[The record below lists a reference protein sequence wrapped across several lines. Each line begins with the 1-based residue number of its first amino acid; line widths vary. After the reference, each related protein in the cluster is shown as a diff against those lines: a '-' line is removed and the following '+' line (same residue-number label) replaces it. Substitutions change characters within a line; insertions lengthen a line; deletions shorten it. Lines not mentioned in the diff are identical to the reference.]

1 MIPRRT
7 RWRLAALSLTL
18 APVLVPTAA
27 HAQYV
32 LNMREADIR
41 AFVQEAARV
50 TGRTFVIDG
59 RVQGKVTVVSDRP
72 LSRSE
77 YFEIFLSTLRAN
89 GLVAIPTANGA
100 YRIQPSD
107 TAASQVTPVGRATN
121 RNAFVTEV
129 IRLRSADAVAL
140 VDTLRPLVS
149 KDGSITANKA
159 GNSLVIVDYADNI
172 PRIRE
177 VIRRLDADNSASHI
191 VYLRNAGAREVAEAL
206 SGLAGQGGVAVSPV
220 DSANAI
226 ALRGTSADVARFAAI
241 AAELDGRAASGTEI
255 RVYRLEHADAAA
267 LLPVLQQ
274 LVGQTPSQP
283 VPAQRSPSSTTTST
297 RPGLFRDT
305 GNMQTTTPVP
315 LAAPVPAPVSSSP
328 AGTNPLT
335 GRGAA
340 VVTRAE
346 GVNAIIIAANP
357 DLQRMLGETIRQL
370 DERKTQVLVE
380 AIIVEI
386 GDNAAKRL
394 GVQFL
399 LAPTSTNGAPFVST
413 NYSNAT
419 PNILTVAGAVGST
432 LLDQTTTTIDGNV
445 VTTTNTSPLTNT
457 LQTAAATSILQ
468 STGALAGFATSLGS
482 NAILAAIINAVKTDD
497 QSNLLSVPSI
507 ITHDGNTANFLV
519 GQEIPITTGE
529 ALSNNFDN
537 AFRTTQREE
546 VGIKLEVTPQVNS
559 SGEVRLAIR
568 QEVSSIAGAVGTNS
582 TDIILNKRSFDTVL
596 TVDDGDIAAIG
607 GLLDDNERFTLQKIP
622 LLGDLPVIGALFR
635 SKSKTRN
642 KTNLV
647 VFIRPTILRSRQDTA
662 AVAARRWDGVRRVQ
676 SIRRP
681 DEEPALDELARDY
694 MGTVPPGGFAG
705 PQPGDQIIQGYDA
718 SGQPLPPGTVVNVPV
733 APSAETASDP
743 NFLPPTPP
751 PNPQP

>member
-1 MIPRRT
+1 MTRPRT
-7 RWRLAALSLTL
+7 RWRLAALSLAL
-18 APVLVPTAA
+18 APVLVPAA
-27 HAQYV
+27 AQAQYV
-32 LNMREADIR
+32 LNLREADIR

-50 TGRTFVIDG
+50 TGRTFVVDG

-107 TAASQVTPVGRATN
+107 TAATQPTPVGRATN

-129 IRLRSADAVAL
+129 IRLRSADAVAV

-149 KDGSITANKA
+149 ANGSITANKA

-177 VIRRLDADNSASHI
+177 VLRRLDRDTTASRI
-191 VYLRNAGAREVAEAL
+191 VYLKNAGAREVAEAL
-206 SGLAGQGGVAVSPV
+206 TGLAGEGGVAVSPV
-220 DSANAI
+220 DSANAV
-226 ALRGTSADVARFAAI
+226 ALRGTSEDVAPLRP
-241 AAELDGRAASGTEI
+241 DRGRAGRARGVSGTEI

-283 VPAQRSPSSTTTST
+283 APAAVSPSSTTGTT
-297 RPGLFRDT
+297 RSGLFRDDSR
-305 GNMQTTTPVP
+305 TTPAQV
-315 LAAPVPAPVSSSP
+315 APSVPASSAPASP

-335 GRGAA
+335 GRGTA

-370 DERKTQVLVE
+370 DERQTQVLVE

-399 LAPTSTNGAPFVST
+399 LAPTTTNGAPFLST
-413 NYSNAT
+413 NYTNAT
-419 PNILTVAGAVGST
+419 PNILTVAGAIGST
-432 LLDQTTTTIDGNV
+432 LLDQQTTTVNGNI
-445 VTTTNTSPLTNT
+445 VTTTNTSPLTTT

-582 TDIILNKRSFDTVL
+582 TDIILNKRSFDTTL

-622 LLGDLPVIGALFR
+622 LLGDLPLIGALFR

-647 VFIRPTILRSRQDTA
+647 VFIRPTILRSREDTA

-676 SIRRP
+676 LSRRP

-705 PQPGDQIIQGYDA
+705 PQPGDQVIEGYDA
-718 SGQPLPPGTVVNVPV
+718 NGQPLPPGTVVNVPV
-733 APSAETASDP
+733 APAQPTSADP
-743 NFLPPTPP
+743 GFLPPD
-751 PNPQP
+751 PQR

>member
-1 MIPRRT
+1 MRRRT
-7 RWRLAALSLTL
+7 PTRLLAALLAT
-18 APVLVPTAA
+18 APVLWPTVA

-32 LNMREADIR
+32 LNLREADIR
-41 AFVQEAARV
+41 AFVAEAARV
-50 TGRTFVIDG
+50 TGRTFVVDG
-59 RVQGKVTVVSDRP
+59 RVQAKVTVVSDRP

-89 GLVAIPTANGA
+89 GLVAIPTSSGA
-100 YRIQPSD
+100 YRIQQAD
-107 TAASQVTPVGRATN
+107 GAASQPTPVNRPTN

-129 IRLRSADAVAL
+129 IRLKSADAVSL

-149 KDGSITANKA
+149 AQGSITANKN

-177 VIRRLDADNSASHI
+177 VLRRLDRDTSASRI

-206 SGLAGQGGVAVSPV
+206 TGLAGEGGVAASAV
-220 DSANAI
+220 DSANAV
-226 ALRGTSADVARFAAI
+226 ALRGEAGEVARFVAI
-241 AAELDGRAASGTEI
+241 AQELDGRAASGTEV

-274 LVGQTPSQP
+274 LVGQQPSQTQ
-283 VPAQRSPSSTTTST
+283 PANTAPRA
-297 RPGLFRDT
+297 GLFRDDA
-305 GNMQTTTPVP
+305 NTTPGQRGG
-315 LAAPVPAPVSSSP
+315 LGTIPATPATLTPSSTSTP
-328 AGTNPLT
+328 SAAGTNPLT
-335 GRGAA
+335 GRGSA

-370 DERKTQVLVE
+370 DERKPQVLVE

-386 GDNAAKRL
+386 GDNAARRL

-399 LAPTSTNGAPFVST
+399 LAPTSTNGAPFLST
-413 NYSNAT
+413 NYSNAN
-419 PNILTVAGAVGST
+419 PNILTVAGAVGAT
-432 LLDQTTTTIDGNV
+432 LLNQTNTIINGNVITTGNTNPLTTT
-445 VTTTNTSPLTNT
+445 
-457 LQTAAATSILQ
+457 LQQSAAASILQ

-482 NAILAAIINAVKTDD
+482 SAILGAIVNAVNSDD

-507 ITHDGNTANFLV
+507 ITHDGITASFLV

-582 TDIILNKRSFDTVL
+582 TDIILNKRSFDTTL

-662 AVAARRWDGVRRVQ
+662 DVAARRWDGVRRIQ
-676 SIRRP
+676 LDRRP

-694 MGTVPPGGFAG
+694 MGALPPGGYAVV
-705 PQPGDQIIQGYDA
+705 QPGDLVIEGYDA
-718 SGQPLPPGTVVNVPV
+718 AGRPLPPGTVVNVPV
-733 APSAETASDP
+733 DPSVETSSDP
-743 NFLPPTPP
+743 DFLPSDPR
-751 PNPQP
+751 

>member
-1 MIPRRT
+1 MT
-7 RWRLAALSLTL
+7 RHPLLWRLAAAAALAPLTL
-18 APVLVPTAA
+18 GTVAN
-27 HAQYV
+27 AQYV
-32 LNMREADIR
+32 LNLREADIR
-41 AFVQEAARV
+41 AYVQEAARV
-50 TGRTFVIDG
+50 TGRTMILDG

-77 YFEIFLSTLRAN
+77 YFEIFLSTLRSN

-107 TAASQVTPVGRATN
+107 TAASQPSPVGRATS

-129 IRLRSADAVAL
+129 IRLQSADAVAL
-140 VDTLRPLVS
+140 VETLRPLVS

-172 PRIRE
+172 PRIRD
-177 VIRRLDADNSASHI
+177 VLRRLDRDTSASRI
-191 VYLRNAGAREVAEAL
+191 VYLKNAGAREVAEAL
-206 SGLAGQGGVAVSPV
+206 TGLAGQDGVAVSPV
-220 DSANAI
+220 DSANAV
-226 ALRGTSADVARFAAI
+226 ALRGEAGEVARFAAI

-267 LLPVLQQ
+267 LLPVLQT

-283 VPAQRSPSSTTTST
+283 VPAQRSPSSTTSSS

-305 GNMQTTTPVP
+305 GNNSSPSSAP
-315 LAAPVPAPVSSSP
+315 LAAPVSSGPASP

-335 GRGAA
+335 GRGTA

-370 DERKTQVLVE
+370 DERKPQVLVE

-399 LAPTSTNGAPFVST
+399 LAPLTRNGAPFLST
-413 NYSNAT
+413 NYTNAN
-419 PNILTVAGAVGST
+419 PNILTVAGAVGAT
-432 LLDQTTTTIDGNV
+432 LLDRSSTTVNGNI
-445 VTTTNTSPLTNT
+445 VTTGTSSPITST
-457 LQTAAATSILQ
+457 LQQAAATSILQ
-468 STGALAGFATSLGS
+468 ATGALAGFATTLGS
-482 NAILAAIINAVKTDD
+482 TAVLGAIINAVNSDD

-507 ITHDGNTANFLV
+507 ITHDGITANFLV

-546 VGIKLEVTPQVNS
+546 VGIKLQVTPQVNS
-559 SGEVRLAIR
+559 SGEVRLTIR
-568 QEVSSIAGAVGTNS
+568 QEVSSIAGAVGTDS
-582 TDIILNKRSFDTVL
+582 TGIILNKRAFDTTL

-622 LLGDLPVIGALFR
+622 LLGDLPLIGALFR

-647 VFIRPTILRSRQDTA
+647 VFIRPTILRSREDTA
-662 AVAARRWDGVRRVQ
+662 AIAARRWNGARRVQ
-676 SIRRP
+676 LARRP

-694 MGTVPPGGFAG
+694 LDTVPPGGFATVL
-705 PQPGDQIIQGYDA
+705 PTDVVIDGYDA
-718 SGQPLPPGTVVNVPV
+718 GGRPLPPGTVVNVPV
-733 APSAETASDP
+733 APSADTASDP
-743 NFLPPTPP
+743 NFLPSDPGRPRP
-751 PNPQP
+751 

>member
-1 MIPRRT
+1 MRSRRA
-7 RWRLAALSLTL
+7 RWRLAALSLSL
-18 APVLVPTAA
+18 APVLAPAA
-27 HAQYV
+27 AQAQYV

-50 TGRTFVIDG
+50 TGRTFVVDG

-107 TAASQVTPVGRATN
+107 TAASQPTPVGRATN

-129 IRLRSADAVAL
+129 IRLKSADAVAV

-177 VIRRLDADNSASHI
+177 VLRRLDRDTSASRI
-191 VYLRNAGAREVAEAL
+191 VYLKNAGAREVAEAL
-206 SGLAGQGGVAVSPV
+206 TGLAGEGGVAVSPV
-220 DSANAI
+220 DSANAV
-226 ALRGTSADVARFAAI
+226 ALRGEAGDVARFAAI
-241 AAELDGRAASGTEI
+241 AGELDGRAASGTEI

-283 VPAQRSPSSTTTST
+283 VPAQRSPSSTTTSS

-305 GNMQTTTPVP
+305 GDTQATTPG
-315 LAAPVPAPVSSSP
+315 PVSVPVSSAPASP

-335 GRGAA
+335 GRGTA

-370 DERKTQVLVE
+370 DERKAQVLVE

-399 LAPTSTNGAPFVST
+399 LAPTSTNGAPFLST

-419 PNILTVAGAVGST
+419 PNILTVAGAIGST
-432 LLDQTTTTIDGNV
+432 LLDQTTTTVNGNV

-457 LQTAAATSILQ
+457 LQTAAATSLLQ

-482 NAILAAIINAVKTDD
+482 NAILAAIINAVQSDD
-497 QSNLLSVPSI
+497 KSNLLSVPSI
-507 ITHDGNTANFLV
+507 TTHDGETANFLV

-582 TDIILNKRSFDTVL
+582 TDIILNKRSFDTTL

-622 LLGDLPVIGALFR
+622 LLGDLPLIGALFR
-635 SKSKTRN
+635 SKSRTRN

-647 VFIRPTILRSRQDTA
+647 VFLRPTILRSRADTA

-676 SIRRP
+676 ISRRP

-694 MGTVPPGGFAG
+694 MGAVPPGGFAG
-705 PQPGDQIIQGYDA
+705 PQPGDQIIEGYDA
-718 SGQPLPPGTVVNVPV
+718 GGQPLPPGTVVNVPV
-733 APSAETASDP
+733 APTASDP
-743 NFLPPTPP
+743 DFLPPDPRR
-751 PNPQP
+751 